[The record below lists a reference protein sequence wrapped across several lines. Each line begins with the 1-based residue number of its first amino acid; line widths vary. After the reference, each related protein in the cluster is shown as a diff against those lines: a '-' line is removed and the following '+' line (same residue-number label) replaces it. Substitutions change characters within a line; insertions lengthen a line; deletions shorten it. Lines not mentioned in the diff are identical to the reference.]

1 MGRGIIGSREST
13 EACFFHRVIRNGDK
27 CDKLQAPRDGG
38 GGLGMEQESWNRD
51 RFGEGLGRSL
61 DFTQRAVE
69 GL

>member
-1 MGRGIIGSREST
+1 MVISVISYRLQEMGGE
-13 EACFFHRVIRNGDK
+13 
-27 CDKLQAPRDGG
+27 
-38 GGLGMEQESWNRD
+38 GLGMEQESWNRD